1 MSKSIWNLFHRYF
14 LLTPSIYSIIRLTK
28 VFNSA
33 VLRTSPDPTIGLY
46 SKLLENLKQVK
57 NNVFWRFDGLFTS
70 IIGPKRCTF
79 VRLQDALGS
88 LFLIISCFP
97 IYMILCCK
105 KKNCCRKI
113 FYYDFRLARLIR
125 KDSLWPLLRDL
136 ADSRL
141 RRHLN
146 LILFRIILC
155 HLLWV

>member
-1 MSKSIWNLFHRYF
+1 MAVLKIWKPFNWSSVDRLY
-14 LLTPSIYSIIRLTK
+14 LLLWFAIRL
-28 VFNSA
+28 
-33 VLRTSPDPTIGLY
+33 D
-46 SKLLENLKQVK
+46 
-57 NNVFWRFDGLFTS
+57 NVFWRFDGLFTS
-70 IIGPKRCTF
+70 IIGPKRCTL